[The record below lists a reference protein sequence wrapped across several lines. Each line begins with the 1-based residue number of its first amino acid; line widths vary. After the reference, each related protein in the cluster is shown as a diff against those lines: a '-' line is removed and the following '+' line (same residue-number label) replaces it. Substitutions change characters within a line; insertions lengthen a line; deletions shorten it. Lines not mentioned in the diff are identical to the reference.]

1 MASVAAKTPP
11 RRRGGRRI
19 LIAVG
24 ILILLIAGGVVWLN
38 LAAQA
43 QVNVPAS
50 LTVYQPTA
58 SVAHNDVDFN
68 AATTGSIVQPG
79 DSVKTDAKGRAGI
92 QLPDGTLTRLAS
104 DTTIKLDSAH
114 FTKDGN
120 LHDVTISQQIG
131 RTFTNVQHLV
141 SGATFNVKG
150 KSATASVRGTKFE
163 VYIKSDGTMIVKL
176 FLGTITVTSAK
187 GSVTFNAPQQVTVS
201 PDGTISPPGP
211 IVPDPD
217 DPFGPAIFASD
228 AVSAGTT
235 PGTEQDYI
243 GAPLHNGEQQQYT
256 YAYAGGSLIKA
267 ALAYPGSEMKL
278 TAKAPDGQQYF
289 ATGKLPTI
297 AINNAPGGIYT
308 FIVEGVS
315 GLGTVGEEPFLA
327 VASVEECT
335 TADIVRNGAVHRGYT
350 AQDLVNGL
358 QQSGGIPGIANLSLG
373 ISENSVAGAII
384 DGKGTYN
391 GLGWTGSVVLV
402 ANNGT
407 LDVIPVSGTVLG
419 MQVPAYQVV
428 QQIAAAIGQDPSN
441 INVGFKVERLFTCNS
456 VLMLDGRI
464 A

>member
-1 MASVAAKTPP
+1 
-11 RRRGGRRI
+11 
-19 LIAVG
+19 
-24 ILILLIAGGVVWLN
+24 
-38 LAAQA
+38 
-43 QVNVPAS
+43 
-50 LTVYQPTA
+50 
-58 SVAHNDVDFN
+58 
-68 AATTGSIVQPG
+68 
-79 DSVKTDAKGRAGI
+79 
-92 QLPDGTLTRLAS
+92 
-104 DTTIKLDSAH
+104 
-114 FTKDGN
+114 
-120 LHDVTISQQIG
+120 
-131 RTFTNVQHLV
+131 
-141 SGATFNVKG
+141 
-150 KSATASVRGTKFE
+150 
-163 VYIKSDGTMIVKL
+163 
-176 FLGTITVTSAK
+176 
-187 GSVTFNAPQQVTVS
+187 
-201 PDGTISPPGP
+201 
-211 IVPDPD
+211 
-217 DPFGPAIFASD
+217 
-228 AVSAGTT
+228 
-235 PGTEQDYI
+235 
-243 GAPLHNGEQQQYT
+243 
-256 YAYAGGSLIKA
+256 LIKA
-267 ALAYPGSEMKL
+267 ALAYPGSAMKL

-308 FIVEGVS
+308 FIVDGVS

-327 VASVEECT
+327 VASVEECA

-358 QQSGGIPGIANLSLG
+358 QQSGGIPGISNLSLG

-441 INVGFKVERLFTCNS
+441 INVGFKVERLFTCSS